1 MVNYECK
8 SCNYKTT
15 RLNNWRQHLKTEKH
29 LKKRLVCNNCGKEYK
44 YRSGLSKHMN
54 TCNAVKNIVVNN
66 TIINNY
72 NNITFQV
79 FLDKNCKN
87 AIDID
92 ELLENLMFT
101 KKELLKI
108 ADNKGQLESLKQLI
122 TTNLKKLDVY
132 DRPIHCSDI
141 EKKDFFIKNKN
152 IWKKDDGGEEIE
164 RFIEKVNQNGIKSV
178 MKCMQENKFEENDL
192 EKTEKVIKYLTT
204 APISGKKELVENIAE
219 NTHIDLNNNLKN
231 KIDLKIDN

>member
-8 SCNYKTT
+8 SCNYRTT

-54 TCNAVKNIVVNN
+54 TCKAVKNIVVNN

-92 ELLENLMFT
+92 ELLEKLMFT

-108 ADNKGQLESLKQLI
+108 ADNKGQLESLKANLDSQKMLQEAEIKKQLMQI
-122 TTNLKKLDVY
+122 EFNYNMQLRSIDAEAKKTNEKEKE
-132 DRPIHCSDI
+132 DR
-141 EKKDFFIKNKN
+141 KD
-152 IWKKDDGGEEIE
+152 E
-164 RFIEKVNQNGIKSV
+164 RTKIQATQQSEMIDQRN
-178 MKCMQENKFEENDL
+178 
-192 EKTEKVIKYLTT
+192 
-204 APISGKKELVENIAE
+204 SGKPPKNFESSGNDILGGGF
-219 NTHIDLNNNLKN
+219 DLGSF
-231 KIDLKIDN
+231 DPR